1 MTEQPDTL
9 TRELALYVSDVLR
22 KAVQKGNLT
31 ADDLEAAKAAMRVGA
46 VHVRRDEGGTFTV
59 RIGSVA
65 DIEGHITDLPSIADE
80 WEKRFRSS

>member
-31 ADDLEAAKAAMRVGA
+31 ADDLEAAKDAMRAGTVL
-46 VHVRRDEGGTFTV
+46 VRRDEGGAFTV

-65 DIEGHITDLPSIADE
+65 DIEGHIMDLPTIAGE
-80 WEKRFRSS
+80 WEAAAT